1 MQVKSYQAW
10 LTAVLLTA
18 ALAADA
24 AAQQPGS
31 TVQLPTFSR
40 FSGSTTVSVPDRG
53 SVYLG
58 GVNRAASGRNSF
70 RSPLMPWRPSRNSA
84 LGTRRS
90 AANMHVTATIHD
102 FEAMDRYLLSQP
114 TSFRPTASRP
124 SVPAQPRR
132 LATRSEPSLSMS
144 VADARARRI
153 QQQQTRR
160 HEAVQFFERGRE
172 VEAAGKLGV
181 AKIYYQMAARRA
193 TGPLA
198 DQVAARLEALDR
210 HATAGKVAGNR

>member
-1 MQVKSYQAW
+1 MKSHLAW
-10 LTAVLLTA
+10 LVSVLLTA
-18 ALAADA
+18 ALAVDC

-31 TVQLPTFSR
+31 AVQLPTFSS

-53 SVYLG
+53 SAYLG
-58 GVNRAASGRNSF
+58 GVNRAATGRNSF

-84 LGTRRS
+84 LGSRRS
-90 AANMHVTATIHD
+90 ASNMHVTVTIHD

-114 TSFRPTASRP
+114 TPFQP
-124 SVPAQPRR
+124 SLPAQPRR
-132 LATRSEPSLSMS
+132 LAKHSEQSFLS

-153 QQQQTRR
+153 RQQQTRR
-160 HEAVQFFERGRE
+160 QEAVQLFARGRE
-172 VEAAGKLGV
+172 VEASGKLGV

-198 DQVAARLEALDR
+198 EQVTARLKALDR
-210 HATAGKVAGNR
+210 HATAGKIAENR